1 MQEETVNEMLE
12 KELPSL
18 VSKQEH
24 EEEHQRDS
32 SISLLKKCLIQT
44 DSLNKHLDKE
54 KTRQGEY
61 QNSIFEMFR
70 DIVARAQKELD
81 EEKTQRTSSHK
92 NLFLLIEN
100 AFKKVNQ
107 FHGSRG

>member
-1 MQEETVNEMLE
+1 MQEETVTEMLE
-12 KELPSL
+12 KELPDLISQL
-18 VSKQEH
+18 QK
-24 EEEHQRDS
+24 EEESQKES
-32 SISLLKKCLIQT
+32 SISLLKKCLIST
-44 DSLNKHLDKE
+44 DTLNKNLEKE
-54 KTRQGEY
+54 KVRQNEY

-81 EEKTQRTSSHK
+81 DEKSQRTLSHK

-107 FHGSRG
+107 FHGSRA